1 MTELAVPSQLQS
13 NHRVSACHTMC
24 HRASAAV
31 RCSTLALG
39 GYDVSQQEALRLKT
53 GESSCHHVGSLS
65 ASPDPEQRNL
75 TGPRGRFGLEAVD
88 RIRTHPTAQRGQH
101 AVGHLIGVVASS
113 SSALSSGSSM
123 AAPSTAVTMVW
134 PVGESQAD
142 RLHGFGG
149 PVACAEERNSSY
161 PLRADL

>member
-1 MTELAVPSQLQS
+1 LTELAVPSQLQS
-13 NHRVSACHTMC
+13 NHRVSACLTMC
-24 HRASAAV
+24 HRVSAPV
-31 RCSTLALG
+31 RCSTPARG
-39 GYDVSQQEALRLKT
+39 GYDVPQQESLRFKT
-53 GESSCHHVGSLS
+53 GDSACHHVGSLS

-75 TGPRGRFGLEAVD
+75 TGPRGRLVLEAVD

-113 SSALSSGSSM
+113 SSALSSSSTM
-123 AAPSTAVTMVW
+123 TAPSKAVTMVW

-149 PVACAEERNSSY
+149 PVACAEERSSSC